1 MQPLFLVVG
10 SLGLSRLEYVNVLA
24 AQASVSAP
32 AAANLIVLVS
42 QKTAKRLAPE
52 TGHATG
58 RGTSRCIPIR
68 DEASNCYHIAMRNQQ
83 LTLLSAALVTALT
96 TALATSPLVALATP
110 KSTQPKTKTAKP
122 VSIEAANKAAAA
134 AVSFASIDADIAK
147 QEAIKQKQFDKIYS
161 AAQADMN
168 ASNYSAAEKKLLEA
182 IDIVES
188 LNGNEQKLLTRTRLA
203 DCYLKQKKYKDAEKQ
218 YKEAYDSNIQ
228 LYRGNYPVLFA
239 DARGLS
245 EVYKATN
252 RATEAEKILAA
263 APEARKRRYS
273 VAGVDDGDLFAT
285 FYQSMRDALAKKNSA
300 AVSKMFQYP
309 LSVRWNG
316 NLKRSVT
323 TRTYRNQQELLAN
336 YNIIFTPAILKLFAE
351 YPEKE
356 LWCKDQGIMLGGGL
370 VWLTSVQLVKVTG
383 QPTYQIHAMTIND
396 DMPPSIKRLQ

>member
-1 MQPLFLVVG
+1 
-10 SLGLSRLEYVNVLA
+10 
-24 AQASVSAP
+24 
-32 AAANLIVLVS
+32 
-42 QKTAKRLAPE
+42 
-52 TGHATG
+52 
-58 RGTSRCIPIR
+58 
-68 DEASNCYHIAMRNQQ
+68 MRNQQ
-83 LTLLSAALVTALT
+83 LTLLSAALA
-96 TALATSPLVALATP
+96 TALATNPLMALATP

-122 VSIEAANKAAAA
+122 VSTDAANKAAAE
-134 AVSFASIDADIAK
+134 AVSSASIDADIAK

-168 ASNYSAAEKKLLEA
+168 ASNYGAAEKKLLEA
-182 IDIVES
+182 IDISES
-188 LNGNEQKLLTRTRLA
+188 LNGNEQKLVTRTRLA
-203 DCYLKQKKYKDAEKQ
+203 DCYLKQKKYKEAEKQ

-228 LYRGNYPVLFA
+228 LYRGNYPVLFD

-252 RATEAEKILAA
+252 REAEKILGATT
-263 APEARKRRYS
+263 EARKKRYS

-285 FYQSMRDALAKKNSA
+285 FYQSMRNALAKKNSA

-316 NLKRSVT
+316 NLKKSVT

-356 LWCKDQGIMLGGGL
+356 LWCRDQGIMLGGGL

-396 DMPPSIKRLQ
+396 DMPPSIKRPQ

>member
-10 SLGLSRLEYVNVLA
+10 SFDLSLLEYVNVLA
-24 AQASVSAP
+24 AQANVSAL
-32 AAANLIVLVS
+32 AAANLIALAS

-52 TGHATG
+52 TEHATG

-83 LTLLSAALVTALT
+83 LTLLSAALVTAL
-96 TALATSPLVALATP
+96 ATSPLVALATP
-110 KSTQPKTKTAKP
+110 KSTQPKTKTAKA
-122 VSIEAANKAAAA
+122 VSTEAANKAAAA

-161 AAQADMN
+161 AAQAEMN
-168 ASNYSAAEKKLLEA
+168 ASNYAAAEKKLLEA

-252 RATEAEKILAA
+252 RVAEAEKILAA
-263 APEARKRRYS
+263 ATEARKKRYS

-370 VWLTSVQLVKVTG
+370 VWLTSVQLVKVAG
-383 QPTYQIHAMTIND
+383 KPTYQIHAMTIND
-396 DMPPSIKRLQ
+396 DIPKN